1 MRKAIFH
8 PKALETIK
16 SFPVEVRK
24 AVGKTILDLQK
35 GHHLALP
42 ISKPMPSVESGVEEL
57 RMKDANGAYRTFYY
71 KKYKHGILI
80 FHAFMKKT
88 QKTSFHDLEIGRKR
102 LKEML
107 YEKI

>member
-8 PKALETIK
+8 PKALEAIR

-24 AVGKTILDLQK
+24 AMGKAILDLQK
-35 GHHLALP
+35 GYSLTLP
-42 ISKPMPSVESGVEEL
+42 VSKPMPSVESGVEEL
-57 RMKDANGAYRTFYY
+57 RVKDVNGAYRTFYY
-71 KKYKHGILI
+71 KKYKHGILV
-80 FHAFMKKT
+80 FHAFIKKT
-88 QKTSFHDLEIGRKR
+88 QKTSFRDLKLGKKR